1 MGRTTDASAGVVRQA
16 LIYLGS
22 AEADVGRGPIESV
35 YLVKFRQVGEVGI
48 AGGQSLPITAQ
59 SRFVAEAL
67 PGKPV
72 DLSADSFDRF
82 IAKAGLPVLV
92 DFWADWCGPCKMMAP
107 VFQQVAGELASR
119 VRFAKVDT
127 EAWPQVSMRHHIKG
141 IPSLILFRNGSEVAR
156 ISGAMDARNL
166 KAWLASQ
173 GVH

>member
-1 MGRTTDASAGVVRQA
+1 MELACPHCLAVNRVPDERLGDAPKCGKCGAP
-16 LIYLGS
+16 L
-22 AEADVGRGPIESV
+22 
-35 YLVKFRQVGEVGI
+35 
-48 AGGQSLPITAQ
+48 
-59 SRFVAEAL
+59 L

-72 DLSADSFDRF
+72 DLTADSFDRF
-82 IAKAGLPVLV
+82 VAKAGLPVLV
-92 DFWADWCGPCKMMAP
+92 DFWADWCGPCKMVAP
-107 VFQQVAGELASR
+107 VFQQVAGDLADR

-141 IPSLILFRNGSEVAR
+141 IPSLILFRNGAETAR